1 MTSKLLDISNNYITI
16 TSELYINIITRQSR
30 FSSIYRGTYIANILN
45 VLLHS
50 NVMLIEKLSMNM
62 NQYEFQ

>member
-1 MTSKLLDISNNYITI
+1 MTSKLLDISNNYMLS
-16 TSELYINIITRQSR
+16 SELYINIITRQSR

-45 VLLHS
+45 VILHS